1 MGLYITNDDVKARVR
16 GKIRF
21 KINPDEDDGAMAES
35 LLTHLIAEAESDV
48 EFDMSQRYAVP
59 FQTHECQPFSE
70 LPERPTKQY
79 IRTLCTLKSV
89 LRVLETDFGSGAIDA
104 DDYVKRI
111 QKRYDDMLGRNMS
124 RRGGDED
131 QNQYLHPPLSG
142 LKISYHNELADDGY
156 RGMVMNTSDKRAYA
170 PDQINSPRDT
180 WFNIDYEDIF
190 GDDY

>member
-1 MGLYITNDDVKARVR
+1 MGLYINNEDVKSRVR

-21 KINPDEDDGAMAES
+21 KVNPDYDDGAMSES
-35 LLTHLIAEAESDV
+35 LLTTLIAEAESDV

-59 FQTHECQPFSE
+59 FQTHDCLDFSN

-79 IRTLCTLKSV
+79 IRTLCILKSV
-89 LRVLETDFGSGAIDA
+89 LRILETDFGSGAIDS
-104 DDYVKRI
+104 DDYVTKT
-111 QKRYDDMLGRNMS
+111 QNRYNSMLSRNMS
-124 RRGGDED
+124 RRNKDED
-131 QNQYLHPPLSG
+131 QNQFLHPPLKE
-142 LKISYHNELADDGY
+142 LKLSYHNDQADDGY
-156 RGMVMNTSDKRAYA
+156 RGMVMNTSDKRPYA